1 MSSPELQLTNE
12 HREAIATFSKMFP
25 ADDIIIVSA
34 TSSNHFGETQ
44 KMFKSL
50 HEVVYPTL
58 KNFTVVLVDIGLT
71 EVERKKVRTEG
82 RDFL

>member
-1 MSSPELQLTNE
+1 
-12 HREAIATFSKMFP
+12 
-25 ADDIIIVSA
+25 
-34 TSSNHFGETQ
+34 
-44 KMFKSL
+44 MFKSL